1 MPTVTNRSGWVSWL
15 ALGLALVGLN
25 LALSFH
31 NLWPTLWVTTRHELS
46 VEIAF
51 LVLIVAV
58 LCAIGKPP
66 SQRLVSGAA
75 LVLLAFVLGRYM
87 EVTAPSLYG
96 RRINLYW
103 DAQHLPRV
111 AAMLAEALPTWQVL
125 LLATLLLLGLMLL
138 YLVCRWLLQALVGAM
153 AETGPRRLAL
163 VLSTTLVALYSA
175 GYVGPQISTLRWFSL
190 PVSLTYAQQ
199 LGFVRSA
206 LAGAATLDSTARPLP
221 SSSLDR
227 LAGADMLVLFFE
239 SYGATTLDR
248 PDFAHALDSARSAL
262 AQAIE
267 QSGREVVSAR
277 VRSPTFGGASW
288 LAHSTFLSGIQ
299 VSENDRYQLLLTGER
314 ETLVHRFAQQGY
326 RTVGFMPGLRQA
338 WPEGAFYGYD
348 RIYDASALRYP
359 GPAFGW
365 WRIPDQYALA
375 QVNAMELTPGARQ
388 PVLAVMNS
396 ITSHAPF
403 HPVPPYQPDWQT
415 LLGPEP
421 FKTDTVAQQIDPSEA
436 MADDYVKAIDY
447 VLTSVAGYLGQR
459 GPDELVLIVIGD
471 HQPAARVTGP
481 DASWD
486 VPVHVIARNPPLMDA
501 LSAQGFVTGLTPG
514 SDTLGPMHTLAGRLL
529 QAFDSAA
536 RDDTTSKRTD
546 RSIAAQRQPGIDVA
560 GTIVGRQRANKI
572 PGTIP
577 IAPVVQNQSMALA
590 GRPVVT
596 VGAERLETLDTG
608 QSSMGRGGQILE

>member
-1 MPTVTNRSGWVSWL
+1 MVTIRSGWTSWL
-15 ALGLALVGLN
+15 AIGLALLGLN

-31 NLWPTLWVTTRHELS
+31 NLWPTLWVTTRYELS

-51 LVLIVAV
+51 LVLILAA
-58 LCAIGKPP
+58 LCGLGKPP
-66 SQRLVSGAA
+66 SRRLLSGIA
-75 LVLLAFVLGRYM
+75 LVLLVFVLGRYM

-103 DAQHLPRV
+103 DAQHLPKV
-111 AAMLAEALPTWQVL
+111 AAMLAEALPSWQVWL
-125 LLATLLLLGLMLL
+125 LSALLILGLLLLYLM
-138 YLVCRWLLQALVGAM
+138 CRWVLQALVGAM

-163 VLSTTLVALYSA
+163 VLSATLVALYGA
-175 GYVGPQISTLRWFSL
+175 GYAVPQINTLRWFSL

-199 LGFVRSA
+199 LGFVHTA
-206 LAGAATLDSTARPLP
+206 LAGRATLDSEAHPLP
-221 SSSLDR
+221 GSNLDR

-239 SYGATTLDR
+239 SYGAATLDLPAFSRALDR
-248 PDFAHALDSARSAL
+248 PRSTL
-262 AQAIE
+262 AEAIT

-288 LAHSTFLSGIQ
+288 LAHASFLSGIQ
-299 VSENDRYQLLLTGER
+299 VSDNGHYQLLLTGDR
-314 ETLVHRFAQQGY
+314 KTLVHRFAQRGY

-338 WPEGAFYGYD
+338 WPEGAFYGYE

-375 QVNAMELTPGARQ
+375 QVNAMELTPGSRQ

-403 HPVPPYQPDWQT
+403 HPVPPYQSDWQT
-415 LLGPEP
+415 LLGPHP
-421 FKTDTVAQQIDPSEA
+421 FETDAVEHQIDPSEA
-436 MADDYVKAIDY
+436 MGEDYVKSIDY
-447 VLTSVAGYLGQR
+447 VLTSVAGYLRQR
-459 GPDELVLIVIGD
+459 GSDDLVLIVIGD

-501 LSAQGFVTGLTPG
+501 LRALGFETGLAPG
-514 SDTLGPMHTLAGRLL
+514 PATLGPMHTLAGRLL

-536 RDDTTSKRTD
+536 GGDTTSKRTH
-546 RSIAAQRQPGIDVA
+546 RSVAAPGQSRVDVP
-560 GTIVGRQRANKI
+560 GTIAGRQRPDEVPSPI
-572 PGTIP
+572 R
-577 IAPVVQNQSMALA
+577 IAPVGQDQSVALTR
-590 GRPVVT
+590 RPVVT
-596 VGAERLETLDTG
+596 VGGEGFETVDTG
-608 QSSMGRGGQILE
+608 QSAMGRGRQILE

>member
-1 MPTVTNRSGWVSWL
+1 MVTVRSGWVSWL
-15 ALGLALVGLN
+15 ALGLALIGLN

-31 NLWPTLWVTTRHELS
+31 NLWPTLWVTTRYELS
-46 VEIAF
+46 VEIAL
-51 LVLIVAV
+51 LVLILAA
-58 LCAIGKPP
+58 LCGLGKPP
-66 SQRLVSGAA
+66 SRRLLSGLA
-75 LVLLAFVLGRYM
+75 LVLLVFVLGRYM

-111 AAMLAEALPTWQVL
+111 AAMLAEALPTWQVWL
-125 LLATLLLLGLMLL
+125 LSALLLLGLMLL

-153 AETGPRRLAL
+153 AETGPRRFAL
-163 VLSTTLVALYSA
+163 VLSAMLVALYGA
-175 GYVGPQISTLRWFSL
+175 GYVGPQINTLRWFSL

-199 LGFVRSA
+199 LGFVRTA
-206 LAGAATLDSTARPLP
+206 LAGAATLDSNAHPLP
-221 SSSLDR
+221 GSSLDR

-248 PDFAHALDSARSAL
+248 PDFVHALDSPRSTLAR
-262 AQAIE
+262 AIE
-267 QSGREVVSAR
+267 LSDREVVSAR

-288 LAHSTFLSGIQ
+288 LAHATFLSGIQ
-299 VSENDRYQLLLTGER
+299 VTENDRYEVLLTGER

-338 WPEGAFYGYD
+338 WPEGSFYGYD
-348 RIYDASALRYP
+348 QIYDASALRYP

-375 QVNAMELTPGARQ
+375 QVNAMELTPGSRQ

-403 HPVPPYQPDWQT
+403 QPVPPYQSNWQA
-415 LLGPEP
+415 LLSPQP
-421 FKTDTVAQQIDPSEA
+421 FGADTVAQATDGNGAVTA
-436 MADDYVKAIDY
+436 MADNYVRAIDY

-471 HQPAARVTGP
+471 HQPAAQVTGP

-501 LSAQGFVTGLTPG
+501 LRAQGFVTGLTPG
-514 SDTLGPMHTLAGRLL
+514 SDNLGPMHTLAGRLL
-529 QAFDSAA
+529 QAFDSTA
-536 RDDTTSKRTD
+536 RGDATSKRTD
-546 RSIAAQRQPGIDVA
+546 RSSAAPG
-560 GTIVGRQRANKI
+560 
-572 PGTIP
+572 
-577 IAPVVQNQSMALA
+577 
-590 GRPVVT
+590 
-596 VGAERLETLDTG
+596 
-608 QSSMGRGGQILE
+608 